1 MRRRRRRSRRTRKA
15 SRTRSRQDKR
25 KIIFLFLSLF
35 LVVLWLFVV
44 ANLPK
49 KKAVKAVVVKETVAA
64 PVIRKAAVELAIKEP
79 AVKKI
84 IPQPPVKKV
93 TPEPPAKKVAPQEPV
108 KKAPAQEVKKL
119 PPPPSAKKAPP
130 KPAVKK
136 IAMVFVSK
144 PPAAK
149 KTATVET
156 KGRIAIVLDDWG
168 YNLNNLERLEAV
180 KYPLTLAVLPSLPY
194 SVRFA
199 KEAGKKNFEVI
210 LHLPEEPR
218 ENLSL
223 EKDTIMTSMTAEEII
238 RILKEDLTSVYSA
251 KGVSNHMGSK
261 ATEDPRTTGIIF
273 KELKRRHLYF
283 LDSFVSASSV
293 CADLAAKTGLAFEAR
308 DVFLDNQEDPAYI
321 MGQIYKL
328 KSRARFF
335 GQAIGIGHDRKNTL
349 EVLRELMPEI
359 EKEGY
364 KFVFVSELIR

>member
-1 MRRRRRRSRRTRKA
+1 MRRRPRRSRRTRK
-15 SRTRSRQDKR
+15 TRRAGRRQDKD

-35 LVVLWLFVV
+35 VVVLWLFVV

-49 KKAVKAVVVKETVAA
+49 KKAVKAAVIKETVAA
-64 PVIRKAAVELAIKEP
+64 PK
-79 AVKKI
+79 
-84 IPQPPVKKV
+84 
-93 TPEPPAKKVAPQEPV
+93 EPV
-108 KKAPAQEVKKL
+108 KKTPAPEVKKPV
-119 PPPPSAKKAPP
+119 PPAPAKKAPP

-180 KYPLTLAVLPSLPY
+180 KYPLTLAVLPNLPY

-223 EKDTIMTSMTAEEII
+223 EKDTIMTAMTAEEII

-293 CADLAAKTGLAFEAR
+293 CEDLAAKTGLAFAVR

-321 MGQIYKL
+321 RGQVYKL

-335 GQAIGIGHDRKNTL
+335 GQAIGIGHDRQETL
-349 EVLRELMPEI
+349 QVLKEVMPEI

-364 KFVFVSELIR
+364 KFVFVSDLVY